1 MSKFNTINSL
11 IKLYTTTMPFVTI
24 YSTCLGI
31 DTGINVNKILY
42 NNNNNNSFDIYSNL
56 IGYTSLGI
64 VTGILYPISY
74 PVFGYYVLYKN
85 NKS

>member
-11 IKLYTTTMPFVTI
+11 IKLYTTSMPFVTI
-24 YSTCLGI
+24 FSTVLAIDSGI
-31 DTGINVNKILY
+31 TVNKRLY
-42 NNNNNNSFDIYSNL
+42 TNNNNSFDIYSNL

-74 PVFGYYVLYKN
+74 PVFGYYVLIKNYKT
-85 NKS
+85 

>member
-11 IKLYTTTMPFVTI
+11 IKLYTTSMPFVTI
-24 YSTCLGI
+24 FSTVLAIDSGI
-31 DTGINVNKILY
+31 TVNKRLY
-42 NNNNNNSFDIYSNL
+42 TNNNNSFDIYSNL

>member
-1 MSKFNTINSL
+1 MTTFNTFNTLKRIY
-11 IKLYTTTMPFVTI
+11 KTTVPFITI

-31 DTGINVNKILY
+31 DTAISVNKILY
-42 NNNNNNSFDIYSNL
+42 NYNGHPFDIYSNL

-64 VTGILYPISY
+64 ITGLTYPISY
-74 PVFGYYVLYKN
+74 PAFGYYLLYKN

>member
-11 IKLYTTTMPFVTI
+11 IKLYNTTMPFVTI
-24 YSTCLGI
+24 FSTVLAI
-31 DTGINVNKILY
+31 DTGITVNKRLY
-42 NNNNNNSFDIYSNL
+42 TNNNNSFDIYSNL

-85 NKS
+85 YKT